1 MNENLLQ
8 TIDSID
14 DIIEESEMNV
24 CAALYDEYQKMAI
37 LLEYADEDVC
47 SEMTIF
53 QEAAA
58 KNDKSDDKGSSN
70 KENFV
75 VAGLKKLG
83 GIIRTIFTAIVD
95 KIKQIGSKIKSK
107 AITIP
112 RQFINNLRGTDK
124 KENKACNEILR
135 ELDRISRIIPKIETT
150 DDIDRNMFKDFD
162 GILKSIDSVENDFK
176 EFSKISKSIDQ
187 EVTDKKKKIENNISQ
202 LRKTINDIKKAF
214 DEYQTYA
221 KEARSAKLNIQ
232 AMNHAKNEIA
242 QSIKRT
248 ERILED
254 LSKEFENL
262 SKGVNEVDIKELTK
276 FLQVYILYT
285 FYEILLGDH
294 KADIT
299 ETARKNRINISWME
313 STTKE
318 FKNLRDVFETKEGK
332 KVDTNTPAGSKI
344 DRLSDRS
351 LIIKDIDIKSD
362 KLGKLTVKVEK
373 LGDSYVISDI
383 SFQHAWNMIP
393 VYITNHF
400 DIGKGSAWSS
410 SDKNQIIELLNDNIE
425 DIVKEC
431 NFKGHG
437 KYSDMF
443 SEFLTKSLKTS
454 SMKMFDF
461 NNEFVDNIHQ
471 NGKLNGEDK
480 QYVLDRYAAY
490 MNRCLSILHIAQYF
504 YSTMGAAI
512 ASVRSDIYFHN
523 MKHD

>member
-14 DIIEESEMNV
+14 EIIEESEMNV
-24 CAALYDEYQKMAI
+24 CAALYDEYQKMSI

-47 SEMTIF
+47 EEMTIF

-58 KNDKSDDKGSSN
+58 KNEKSDDKGSSK

-112 RQFINNLRGTDK
+112 RQFINNLRGTDE

-150 DDIDRNMFKDFD
+150 DDIDKNMFKDFD

-176 EFSKISKSIDQ
+176 EFSKTAKSIDQ
-187 EVTDKKKKIENNISQ
+187 EVTDKKKKIENNISL
-202 LRKTINDIKKAF
+202 LRKSIN
-214 DEYQTYA
+214 
-221 KEARSAKLNIQ
+221 ARSAKLNIQ
-232 AMNHAKNEIA
+232 AMNHAKNEIV

-248 ERILED
+248 ESILES

-262 SKGVNEVDIKELTK
+262 SKGVNEVDAKELAK

-285 FYEILLGDH
+285 FYETLLREH
-294 KADIT
+294 RADIT
-299 ETARKNRINISWME
+299 EAARNNRIDISWLE

-332 KVDTNTPAGSKI
+332 KVDTNTTAGSKI
-344 DRLSDRS
+344 DRISDRS
-351 LIIKDIDIKSD
+351 FLAINDIDIKSD
-362 KLGKLTVKVEK
+362 RLGKLTVKVEK
-373 LGDSYVISDI
+373 LGDL
-383 SFQHAWNMIP
+383 P
-393 VYITNHF
+393 VMNHF
-400 DIGKGSAWSS
+400 DIGKGSAWIS
-410 SDKNQIIELLNDNIE
+410 SDKNQIIDLLNINIDNI
-425 DIVKEC
+425 VQAC

-437 KYSDMF
+437 KVSDMF
-443 SEFLTKSLKTS
+443 SEVLTKSLKIS

-471 NGKLNGEDK
+471 NGNLNGKDK

-490 MNRCLSILHIAQYF
+490 MNRCLSILRIAQYF
-504 YSTMGAAI
+504 YSTMGTAI
-512 ASVRSDIYFHN
+512 ASVRNSIYYFS
-523 MKHD
+523 